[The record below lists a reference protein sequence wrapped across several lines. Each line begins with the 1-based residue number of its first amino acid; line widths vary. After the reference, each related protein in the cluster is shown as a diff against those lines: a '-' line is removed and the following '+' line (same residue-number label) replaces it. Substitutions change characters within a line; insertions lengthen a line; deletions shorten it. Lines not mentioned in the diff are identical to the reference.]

1 MNTTDLSWVFTQ
13 ISRGGFLWNQ
23 TNSWH
28 SPRDYFLQHIIYR
41 LLEDRI
47 FWICS
52 QNIILRCYHLSCSEQ
67 NIPLTVSK
75 TNFKKDEAQIQKTKT
90 TKKKHSRKLHQRKV
104 SEGSIWKVNVYFQY
118 FRTKNK
124 QTIKKSQ
131 VMQIIPI
138 FSLGILP
145 RASVQVY
152 TPVCLTLCS
161 RRLECMFPPALTL
174 PPALQHIFGCRQQGT
189 SVAQGRSASGNTD

>member
-75 TNFKKDEAQIQKTKT
+75 TNFKKDEAQIQK
-90 TKKKHSRKLHQRKV
+90 
-104 SEGSIWKVNVYFQY
+104 
-118 FRTKNK
+118 NK
-124 QTIKKSQ
+124 QKNIPGNCIKEKS
-131 VMQIIPI
+131 VKEVFEKSMYI
-138 FSLGILP
+138 FSTSEQKTNKQKKPSHADYTYIQP
-145 RASVQVY
+145 RD
-152 TPVCLTLCS
+152 T
-161 RRLECMFPPALTL
+161 
-174 PPALQHIFGCRQQGT
+174 
-189 SVAQGRSASGNTD
+189 AQGLSPGVHTCVSDPVQ

>member
-52 QNIILRCYHLSCSEQ
+52 QNIILRCYHFSCSEQ
-67 NIPLTVSK
+67 NIPLAVSK
-75 TNFKKDEAQIQKTKT
+75 TNFKKDEAQIQKKKP
-90 TKKKHSRKLHQRKV
+90 KKKKQKQ
-104 SEGSIWKVNVYFQY
+104 KKTFQE
-118 FRTKNK
+118 
-124 QTIKKSQ
+124 IASKKSQ
-131 VMQIIPI
+131 WRKYLKSQCI
-138 FSLGILP
+138 FSVLQNKKQTNNQKKPSHADYTYIQP
-145 RASVQVY
+145 RDTAQGLSPGVY
-152 TPVCLTLCS
+152 TCVSDPV
-161 RRLECMFPPALTL
+161 
-174 PPALQHIFGCRQQGT
+174 Q
-189 SVAQGRSASGNTD
+189 